1 MIQIIRTNSD
11 NKDFIALVKNLD
23 AVLAESDGEEHGFY
37 DQFNKI
43 STIKFAVVVYEY
55 EKDTI
60 LLELRI
66 DSNTSPLDELDHY
79 IFGQWRIMNIY
90 YRIWN

>member
-1 MIQIIRTNSD
+1 MVIE
-11 NKDFIALVKNLD
+11 LV
-23 AVLAESDGEEHGFY
+23 
-37 DQFNKI
+37 
-43 STIKFAVVVYEY
+43 VVVYEY

-60 LLELRI
+60 LVELRI
-66 DSNTSPLDELDHY
+66 GSNTSPLDELDHY